1 MLVLLV
7 NLDILLT
14 IQKLYFKIYVLRSRL
29 QEKFLGT
36 AAPKPCSLL
45 IPLPACT
52 LHSTGNYGT
61 ATNVISDMPL
71 NLISGNI
78 IRRQTS

>member
-29 QEKFLGT
+29 QDKFLGT
-36 AAPKPCSLL
+36 VSKQDGSETLL
-45 IPLPACT
+45 T
-52 LHSTGNYGT
+52 
-61 ATNVISDMPL
+61 SDPSSRMHITQHWKL
-71 NLISGNI
+71 
-78 IRRQTS
+78 

>member
-36 AAPKPCSLL
+36 VSKQDGSETLL
-45 IPLPACT
+45 TSDPSSRMHNA
-52 LHSTGNYGT
+52 HYT
-61 ATNVISDMPL
+61 ALETMAL
-71 NLISGNI
+71 
-78 IRRQTS
+78 RQTS